1 MEQTTFEPGAMITS
15 GYIVQDVRGRG
26 SFSQVYKV
34 LNELTEEVRA
44 IKVFDDGALTND
56 LLREYLMLKGLRHP
70 HIAEVYD
77 ALRLPDGRPYILT
90 EYAGDYDLRRYTSP
104 PTLLPLAKV
113 HTIGQQALAAL
124 AYMHQD
130 EDRLSELLANG
141 TLSAAQYNEFRRLH
155 NWGFYHRDIK
165 PENMVLDLS
174 SGELRLKLID
184 FNAAVQV
191 GGDDPQMMT
200 LNYLAPD
207 FDPDLRQPPAME
219 ASRDLFALGVVL
231 YELATGHHPYERE
244 VAGRTE
250 RLPGFDSPHSA
261 GGWGRL
267 LPPMWVVFLDQA
279 VAPLAADRFAS
290 AAAML
295 VALEQLPTSFDLPA
309 DPLTPAARINTAT
322 TEDEARRAALGNNY
336 NPYVY
341 RFQTMYSQA
350 RNNRGTRS
358 GPAEQRSSLQR
369 RDELG
374 AATYVETL
382 LDSSLRADILGGNY
396 RLIVIS
402 GNAGDGKTAFIHA
415 LEEEA
420 FRRGAV
426 ALDQGNDGQGNGS
439 HFGLT
444 NYTFRT
450 NYDGS
455 QNEDTVP
462 NREVLRRF
470 LSDFAGGDQLRPH
483 LGLTAKAGGKV
494 FIIAI
499 NEGRLRDFLAKER
512 ATFPALYQLVTRF
525 FAGEDVT
532 LPDDMLFI
540 NLNSRSLLAGRE
552 SILERQ
558 LVRLLDQSFWAA
570 CEGCS
575 LKDRCYIKFNAD
587 SLRDPAAGPAV
598 RGRLHSLLTAA
609 HLRRTLHITMRDL
622 RSLLAY
628 TLTADRN
635 CEQVATELERLDA
648 GKLPPLDYAA
658 SFYYNLNAAERGSG
672 DRLVAALQAIDVAA
686 VANPLDDRSLYFD
699 GRLQDAGLDFAARSK
714 VDRDLLEGVREQ
726 PTREQPTADR
736 LRLHEQLRRKAF
748 FERLNADWEAM
759 LPYQHATR
767 FRQALVDDDAAALDE
782 LKLKLLRG
790 LSLSLDEDNAGLI
803 LPDDAALY
811 LRAVNSRH
819 RPTIFSYRRFAADEF
834 SLRPHTLDRQQAQYV
849 EYEPDRLVLEHR
861 SRAATDPDARLELTL
876 DLFENLL
883 QLEQGYVPSRN
894 QAQGSLINLAIFKN
908 TLARLPYR
916 ELLLLDGQH
925 RYVVREDGGRLTL
938 SRAEEE

>member
-1 MEQTTFEPGAMITS
+1 MEQTTFEPGAIITS

-26 SFSQVYKV
+26 GFSQVYKV
-34 LNELTEEVRA
+34 LNELTEEVLA
-44 IKVFDDGALTND
+44 IKVFTDSTLTND
-56 LLREYLMLKGLRHP
+56 LLHEYLLLKGLHHP
-70 HIAEVYD
+70 QIAKVYD
-77 ALRLPDGRPYILT
+77 ARRLPDGRPYILT
-90 EYAGDYDLRRYTSP
+90 EYAGDYDLRRHTSP
-104 PTLLPLAKV
+104 ATLLPLAEV
-113 HTIGQQALAAL
+113 HQIGCQALAAL

-130 EDRLSELLANG
+130 EARLQDLLENG
-141 TLSAAQYNEFRRLH
+141 TLSPAQYNEFRRLR

-165 PENMVLDLS
+165 PENIVLDRS
-174 SGELRLKLID
+174 SGELCIKLID

-191 GGDDPQMMT
+191 GGDDPQLMT

-207 FDPDLRQPPAME
+207 FDPNLHQPPAME

-231 YELATGHHPYERE
+231 YELVTSHHPYERE
-244 VAGRTE
+244 EGGRTQ
-250 RLPGFDSPHSA
+250 RLPTFDAPQSA
-261 GGWGRL
+261 AAWGRL
-267 LPPMWVVFLDQA
+267 LPPAWVAFLNRA
-279 VAPLAADRFAS
+279 VAQLASDRFAS

-295 VALEQLPTSFDLPA
+295 TALEELPISFDLPA
-309 DPLTPAARINTAT
+309 DKQHPPADRINTNTA
-322 TEDEARRAALGNNY
+322 EDEARRAVLGSNY
-336 NPYVY
+336 NPYVH

-358 GPAEQRSSLQR
+358 GPAEQRSNLQR

-382 LDSSLRADILGGNY
+382 LDSSLRDDILGGNY

-415 LEEEA
+415 LEEAA
-420 FRRGAV
+420 FRNGAI

-439 HFGLT
+439 HFGLSG
-444 NYTFRT
+444 YSFRT

-455 QNEDTVP
+455 QNEDAVP
-462 NREVLRRF
+462 NREVLARF
-470 LSDFAGGDQLRPH
+470 LSDFKGGDPRRPH
-483 LGLTAKAGGKV
+483 LGLGEAEDGKV

-512 ATFPALYQLVTRF
+512 DTFPALYQLVARF
-525 FAGEDVT
+525 FGGEDVT

-540 NLNSRSLLAGRE
+540 NLNSRSLLAGGE

-558 LVRLLDQSFWAA
+558 LVRLLDQSFWQP

-598 RGRLHSLLTAA
+598 RGRLHSLLTTA

-628 TLTADRN
+628 TLTADSN
-635 CEQVATELERLDA
+635 CEQVAGELAALDA
-648 GKLPPLDYAA
+648 GSLPLDYAA
-658 SFYYNLNAAERGSG
+658 SFYYNLNAGERGSG
-672 DRLVAALQAIDVAA
+672 DRLVAALQAIDVAT

-699 GRLQDAGLDFAARSK
+699 GRLQDAGLEFAARSD
-714 VDRDLLEGVREQ
+714 VDRRLLDGVREQ
-726 PTREQPTADR
+726 PAVDR
-736 LRLHEQLRRKAF
+736 LRLHAQLRRKAF
-748 FERLNADWEAM
+748 FERRDADWEPM
-759 LPYQHATR
+759 LPYQHLTR
-767 FRQALVDDDAAALDE
+767 FRHALADDDADELDD

-790 LSLSLDEDNAGLI
+790 LSLSLGEDNAGLI

-811 LRAVNSRH
+811 LRAVNSRN
-819 RPTIFSYRRFAADEF
+819 RPTIFSYRRFAAADF
-834 SLRPHTLDRQQAQYV
+834 SLRPHTLDQRQAHYI

-861 SRAATDPDARLELTL
+861 SRAADEPDARLELTL

-883 QLEQGYVPSRN
+883 QLEQGYIPSRN

-925 RYVVREDGGRLTL
+925 RYVVREADGKLTL